1 MHIET
6 GKWELA
12 ICKERR
18 NGRSNSSWYLL
29 PQQCSVIVRRVSHEQ
44 ECSPAWLLQYVE
56 SASEDKEEQG
66 LMPGQYYVFHGAFH
80 GTHLLWGGSQERQR
94 PNPLLRTRVAEV
106 ATLVFLPVA
115 LQGRI
120 RRKGKMTI

>member
-1 MHIET
+1 M
-6 GKWELA
+6 
-12 ICKERR
+12 
-18 NGRSNSSWYLL
+18 
-29 PQQCSVIVRRVSHEQ
+29 IVRRVSHEQ
-44 ECSPAWLLQYVE
+44 ECSTAWLLQYVE

-94 PNPLLRTRVAEV
+94 PNPLFRTRVAEV

-120 RRKGKMTI
+120 RKKGKMTI